1 MDSPVD
7 GKKPKP
13 TPSPKIVFESDD
25 DRNPLAFLN
34 KPRVQKALFWVA
46 LLGVLL
52 YLRTFFALIFLT
64 FLFAILMEAVVQRT
78 PSLVPTRRARVVG
91 VFTLLIA
98 TWVLLGFF
106 MIPRIASEVDRA
118 RAQLPRWRANVV
130 RTLEELRSEEKEG
143 IVEIDSSGTVREAI
157 EDDTTERAKRDAE
170 VGPPLLRSRDTKQ
183 RQWWAKIL
191 LQTGIPDYLTE
202 ARLKE
207 AVQANVGGIVGFV
220 PSAFGHLMW
229 AVTVFFLAHIFAFLI
244 VWDWPALVR
253 GYRKLEQT
261 RAGPFFQ
268 QARETFSPFGTVL
281 AQALGAQ
288 FVIALLNTALTAVGM
303 ALLGIPMIEVMS
315 IIVFICSFIP
325 VAGVFISS
333 TPICLVALANN
344 GMMTM
349 VWFIVVVI
357 IVHMVEAYILNPR
370 IYGAHLSMNPFV
382 VLMLLVVAHHMLG
395 LWGLLLATPVT
406 AYVFHHVLK
415 KGDSD
420 DDAGGEALPDPGGGD
435 PPNAP
440 DASGTPATS

>member
-25 DRNPLAFLN
+25 DRNPLSFLN

-78 PSLVPTRRARVVG
+78 PSLVPTRRARVVF
-91 VFTLLIA
+91 VFTLLLG

-106 MIPRIASEVDRA
+106 MIPRIADEVNRA
-118 RAQLPRWRANVV
+118 RQQLPQWRANVE
-130 RTLEELRSEEKEG
+130 RTLEDLRTVDSDAL
-143 IVEIDSSGTVREAI
+143 VEIDSSGAVR
-157 EDDTTERAKRDAE
+157 TTPEPESAAHARREAE
-170 VGPPLLRSRDTKQ
+170 VGPPLLRGRESRQ
-183 RQWWAKIL
+183 RQWWAQLALDWKL
-191 LQTGIPDYLTE
+191 LNYLNE
-202 ARLKE
+202 ARLRESLE
-207 AVQANVGGIVGFV
+207 ASVGGIVGFV

-344 GMMTM
+344 GPMTM

-357 IVHMVEAYILNPR
+357 VVHMVEAYILNPR

-415 KGDSD
+415 KGDAEEASD
-420 DDAGGEALPDPGGGD
+420 EEVPDPGGGD
-435 PPNAP
+435 PPS
-440 DASGTPATS
+440 DATGSPATS